1 MHRKRMVGI
10 DHRARN
16 HATAVDRARP
26 VYLLQ
31 PGGRHPVGMAL
42 PLERR
47 PVDKESRIPTSFF
60 HELAVGLARA
70 LVKHQGLWV
79 GQREQKCQHRRKRL
93 ATEALDAI
101 LELAPR
107 IQALHAD
114 ERRQVSDVIA
124 LHPLEPANEVKVHL
138 GGGLLV
144 SLGDGGMVALG
155 GGAAPRADA
164 ADGRLDRGGY
174 VGARRLALL
183 ALQQRVGVPEV
194 GVKDDVV
201 EQVDGGIVCL
211 LGEGALAQ
219 LV

>member
-1 MHRKRMVGI
+1 
-10 DHRARN
+10 
-16 HATAVDRARP
+16 
-26 VYLLQ
+26 
-31 PGGRHPVGMAL
+31 MAL

-47 PVDKESRIPTSFF
+47 PVDKESRIPTSLF

-183 ALQQRVGVPEV
+183 ALQQRVAARAE
-194 GVKDDVV
+194 DT
-201 EQVDGGIVCL
+201 GGIKTQETRTPRVRGIRVNCWHRCSEVC
-211 LGEGALAQ
+211 GERQLSLRPACALTESMSRANMSGAF
-219 LV
+219 